1 MEIVEDVSDK
11 QVADIVL
18 VVPQKRKKLLREKR
32 LVNSIDNSLN
42 PINYDIINLPQN
54 TKGNGYI
61 WYPMSY
67 ERHADKHFLLENR
80 FWWYSH

>member
-1 MEIVEDVSDK
+1 MSKYRSLISGEAKTTTIKVIV
-11 QVADIVL
+11 
-18 VVPQKRKKLLREKR
+18 KKLLSEKR

-42 PINYDIINLPQN
+42 PINYDIINMPQN